1 MGAKKLTGELLQFV
15 NLERM
20 MACVRAVVLEVEKV
34 GSLGMY
40 SKGSV
45 DSSC

>member
-1 MGAKKLTGELLQFV
+1 MGAKKLTGELLQFIS
-15 NLERM
+15 LEMM
-20 MACVRAVVLEVEKV
+20 MACVRVLVLEVEKV

>member
-1 MGAKKLTGELLQFV
+1 MRAKKSTGELLQFIS
-15 NLERM
+15 LERM
-20 MACVRAVVLEVEKV
+20 MACVRAVVLEIEKV

-40 SKGSV
+40 FKGSV